1 MNRTILKPGW
11 PAFVDANQIKENYS
25 LMFRY
30 LGNARFK
37 VTIFDSND
45 KENALCC
52 EMKAASD
59 MQTPNSYY
67 VDNSSSSHDG
77 NTQSSSGEGSD
88 SDGCPKESSH
98 HYFKSANKPALS
110 YTSEQFSG
118 EFCSQIN
125 SVTLLAFDLLFLNLF
140 LQ

>member
-1 MNRTILKPGW
+1 MEKMNRTILKSGW
-11 PAFVDANQIKENYS
+11 AAFVDANQIEENYS

-37 VTIFDSND
+37 VTIFDSNG

-59 MQTPNSYY
+59 MQTPNSRY
-67 VDNSSSSHDG
+67 VDNSSSSRDG
-77 NTQSSSGEGSD
+77 NTQSSSGERSD

-110 YTSEQFSG
+110 YISEEFSG
-118 EFCSQIN
+118 EVVFS
-125 SVTLLAFDLLFLNLF
+125 S
-140 LQ
+140 